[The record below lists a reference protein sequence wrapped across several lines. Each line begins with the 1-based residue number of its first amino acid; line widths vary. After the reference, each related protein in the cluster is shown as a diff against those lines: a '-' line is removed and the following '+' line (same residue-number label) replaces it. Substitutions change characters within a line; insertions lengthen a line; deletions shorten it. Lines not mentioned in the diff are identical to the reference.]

1 MKKRRYAKQHEELAK
16 KFGALSHPARVKLVL
31 DLMEKEYCVGE
42 MQRSLAI
49 SQPNVSQ
56 HLKIL
61 KEAGIIR
68 GRREKTTICY
78 KIADNKVRDALLLFL
93 KGEGTNESDL

>member
-1 MKKRRYAKQHEELAK
+1 MKKRKYTKQQEKLAK
-16 KFGALSHPARVKLVL
+16 KFGALSHPARVKLFQ
-31 DLMEKEYCVGE
+31 DLMSREYCVGE
-42 MQRSLAI
+42 MQRSLSI

-68 GRREKTTICY
+68 ARRDKTRICY
-78 KIADNKVRDALLLFL
+78 SIADDNVLKALLLFL
-93 KGEGTNESDL
+93 EGEVSNE